1 MTVLQESLVYRV
13 WLALAAIYQESA
25 LHRVLAALGQWC
37 TGQIEESR
45 FLAPLCREGVLAKSW
60 RDSLLCRALT
70 AIVTLP
76 GRLLHWWYLAWHL
89 TFEGSFFARL
99 AFAMGEE
106 TAIAQSWLIML
117 LWVIPFAYWDNAYTL
132 TGFALLL
139 LLFHAGAMR
148 RASFRL
154 DLANIG
160 LYPMVCFGA
169 MFLAVAM
176 SYAPSLSLRFL
187 GYHIS
192 AALCV
197 LVTVSAVRNGED
209 LKRLAAGAGVCVAVS
224 SLYGVVQRIQGVEVN
239 ISYVDLALNEG
250 MPGRV
255 QSYFD
260 NPNTFA
266 EVLVMLLPLVLA
278 LSLCARHWLGKCAAA
293 GVFAVGVAALGM
305 TYSRASWVGIAGA
318 MVVMVFLWRP
328 RLIPAF
334 LLLCCAAVPFLPA
347 TIWHRILTI
356 TNFSDTS
363 TASRFPLYEA
373 ALAVIHRS
381 PLFGAGLG
389 SDAVKKYIK
398 DYNLYHGDAPFVH
411 AHNFYMQVWIE
422 AGLPGILGFLG
433 SVLWNIKRG
442 AHAVRHS
449 EDSAAR
455 TLTCGAVS
463 ALCGIAVCGM
473 ADYPWHYPRVMCIF
487 WFTFAM
493 ALAGTKVCRTEA
505 KK

>member
-1 MTVLQESLVYRV
+1 M
-13 WLALAAIYQESA
+13 
-25 LHRVLAALGQWC
+25 
-37 TGQIEESR
+37 
-45 FLAPLCREGVLAKSW
+45 
-60 RDSLLCRALT
+60 
-70 AIVTLP
+70 
-76 GRLLHWWYLAWHL
+76 
-89 TFEGSFFARL
+89 
-99 AFAMGEE
+99 
-106 TAIAQSWLIML
+106 
-117 LWVIPFAYWDNAYTL
+117 
-132 TGFALLL
+132 
-139 LLFHAGAMR
+139 
-148 RASFRL
+148 
-154 DLANIG
+154 
-160 LYPMVCFGA
+160 
-169 MFLAVAM
+169 
-176 SYAPSLSLRFL
+176 
-187 GYHIS
+187 
-192 AALCV
+192 
-197 LVTVSAVRNGED
+197 
-209 LKRLAAGAGVCVAVS
+209 
-224 SLYGVVQRIQGVEVN
+224 
-239 ISYVDLALNEG
+239 
-250 MPGRV
+250 
-255 QSYFD
+255 
-260 NPNTFA
+260 
-266 EVLVMLLPLVLA
+266 
-278 LSLCARHWLGKCAAA
+278 
-293 GVFAVGVAALGM
+293 FAVGVAALGM